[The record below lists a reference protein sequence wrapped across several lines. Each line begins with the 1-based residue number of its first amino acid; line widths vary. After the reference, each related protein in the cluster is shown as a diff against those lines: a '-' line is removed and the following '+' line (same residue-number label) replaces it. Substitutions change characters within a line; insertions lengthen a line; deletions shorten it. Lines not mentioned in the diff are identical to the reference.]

1 MSTTAAYVG
10 EMHSSLFVG
19 CPMWAHRPWVGRS
32 LPADTAPG
40 RELEPYSRLL
50 NAVEGNTT
58 FYASP
63 TPTTI
68 DRWLTQADPGFRFVF
83 KVPRTIT
90 HDRRL
95 RDVDVEL
102 NPFLTLLEPLDPLIG
117 ALTFQLP
124 ASFAPVDLPV
134 LDALLRRLPRRPW
147 RWSVELRHPAFF
159 ESPDRDDAD
168 RVLDDH
174 GVERVLLDSRAL
186 FARPP
191 TTEDGRRTWNQ
202 KPRVPAL
209 TEPITDRPIIRV
221 IGSDDPETTLAGLRD
236 WEPIVA
242 DWLREGRTPTVFVH
256 TPDNLDAPMLA
267 RGFHNA
273 LRALVPQV
281 QPLPDAWPVAPA
293 EQGSLF

>member
-1 MSTTAAYVG
+1 
-10 EMHSSLFVG
+10 
-19 CPMWAHRPWVGRS
+19 MWAHRPWVGHS

-40 RELEPYSRLL
+40 RELEPYSRLV

-63 TPTTI
+63 APTTVE
-68 DRWLTQADPGFRFVF
+68 RWATQVDPGFRFVI

-95 RDVDVEL
+95 RDIDDL
-102 NPFLTLLEPLDPLIG
+102 LHPFLMLLEPLASMIG

-134 LDALLRRLPRRPW
+134 LDSVLRRVPRDPW
-147 RWSVELRHPAFF
+147 RWSVELRHPGFF
-159 ESPDRDDAD
+159 ESPERDAAD
-168 RVLDDH
+168 RVLSAR
-174 GVERVLLDSRAL
+174 GVERVLLDSRSL

-191 TTEDGRRTWNQ
+191 MTEDGRRTWGQ

-209 TEPITDRPIIRV
+209 TEPLTDQPIVRF
-221 IGSDDPETTLAGLRD
+221 IGSDHLPTTEAGLRD

-242 DWLREGRTPTVFVH
+242 QWANDGRTPTVFVH
-256 TPDNLDAPMLA
+256 TPDNLDSPMLA
-267 RGFHNA
+267 RRFHDTIGA
-273 LRALVPQV
+273 MVPDLL
-281 QPLPDAWPVAPA
+281 PLPDAWPVSPA